1 MSFNCKHYSPPSL
14 RSNDF
19 IGCSQRIKP
28 IPMSEKFKALSVGS
42 PVVLQCELQDPV
54 AQVSWCK
61 DGVELYS
68 KTGLDMKRNGHVR
81 KLVINSAK
89 ASDSGLYSCC
99 LSLDVVTFQVEVQ
112 GDCCVCYGLSFI
124 TIQISSNNNNN
135 DPFAQQV
142 YTIPPSSSYF

>member
-1 MSFNCKHYSPPSL
+1 
-14 RSNDF
+14 
-19 IGCSQRIKP
+19 
-28 IPMSEKFKALSVGS
+28 MSEQFKAISIGS
-42 PVVLQCELQDPV
+42 PVVLQCELHDPV

-99 LSLDVVTFQVEVQ
+99 LSRDVVTFQVEVQ
-112 GDCCVCYGLSFI
+112 GDCCVCCVFFI
-124 TIQISSNNNNN
+124 NNYTNK
-135 DPFAQQV
+135 FQQ
-142 YTIPPSSSYF
+142 